1 MPGQETE
8 SPANAGDFDLAEL
21 IEQLREEVARTGPRH
36 RSGTRPSSTRVN
48 ARSAADRLWPVSVD
62 RHIGGRAGPLGAL
75 YRPVK
80 LVLRKLV
87 RWYVEPVFADQRAY
101 NDALLRL
108 VDDLYDE
115 VDRLR
120 LELERIAGEPLVPP
134 RAPSSTP
141 SSGPAP

>member
-1 MPGQETE
+1 MPDPASE
-8 SPANAGDFDLAEL
+8 SSANAGSLDVAAVIAEL
-21 IEQLREEVARTGPRH
+21 QEEIRRTGPRH
-36 RSGTRPSSTRVN
+36 RSGGQPSSVRVN
-48 ARSAADRLWPVSVD
+48 ARAAADRLWPVSTD
-62 RHIGGRAGPLGAL
+62 RPVAGRAGLLGAL

-87 RWYVEPVFADQRAY
+87 RWYVEPAFADQRAY

-120 LELERIAGEPLVPP
+120 GELKALRP
-134 RAPSSTP
+134 
-141 SSGPAP
+141 

>member
-1 MPGQETE
+1 MPDEATRK
-8 SPANAGDFDLAEL
+8 SPNAGDFDVAALVA
-21 IEQLREEVARTGPRH
+21 QLREEVERTGPRH
-36 RSGTRPSSTRVN
+36 RSGARPSSARVN
-48 ARSAADRLWPVSVD
+48 ARAAADRLWPVSVD
-62 RHIGGRAGPLGAL
+62 RHIGGRTGPVGTL

-120 LELERIAGEPLVPP
+120 AEVDALR
-134 RAPSSTP
+134 R
-141 SSGPAP
+141 

>member
-1 MPGQETE
+1 
-8 SPANAGDFDLAEL
+8 
-21 IEQLREEVARTGPRH
+21 
-36 RSGTRPSSTRVN
+36 VN
-48 ARSAADRLWPVSVD
+48 ARAAADRLWPVSAD
-62 RHIGGRAGPLGAL
+62 RHVGGRAGVAGVL

-115 VDRLR
+115 IDRLR
-120 LELERIAGEPLVPP
+120 AELERIAGKPLVPP
-134 RAPSSTP
+134 HAPSSAP
-141 SSGPAP
+141 PAGPAD

>member
-1 MPGQETE
+1 MPEEIPENG
-8 SPANAGDFDLAEL
+8 PGAGNSASEVDVAALFARL
-21 IEQLREEVARTGPRH
+21 QEEVRRVGPRH
-36 RSGTRPSSTRVN
+36 RSGAQPSSVRVN
-48 ARSAADRLWPVSVD
+48 ARAAADRLWPVSAD
-62 RHIGGRAGPLGAL
+62 RHIGGRAGAVGAL

-80 LVLRKLV
+80 LMLRKLV

-120 LELERIAGEPLVPP
+120 AELDELK
-134 RAPSSTP
+134 RART
-141 SSGPAP
+141 AP